1 MPSALVRRL
10 SAVLLLLLLG
20 GALFLLYRH
29 NQRPALP
36 AGIAGGNGRLEAVEV
51 DVATKVA
58 GRLAKVLPHE
68 GDNVTAGQVV
78 AELDADDLRAQ
89 LRAAEAQ
96 IRQARAALQESRA
109 GLNSAAAQQRLAEV
123 TLNRTRQLVKQ
134 GYISGDRLDQ
144 DVSALQKAQAGVEAA
159 HGTVA
164 EAEAAVAAAVARVDV
179 LRVTLADTSIKAPIS
194 GRVLYRL
201 AEPGEVLAGGG
212 KILTLHEMSDIN
224 MSIYLPTAE
233 AGKLA
238 VGSTARIVLDAL
250 PGQVLPAKVVFVA
263 PHSQFTPKEVETR
276 NEREKLMFRIKV
288 KLDAEWLTSHAD
300 LAKPGMPGMAYV
312 MTAPDAVWPANLT
325 LQ

>member
-1 MPSALVRRL
+1 MSSALVRRV

-20 GALFLLYRH
+20 GALFLLYRQ

-109 GLNSAAAQQRLAEV
+109 GLNSAVARQRLAEL
-123 TLNRTRQLVKQ
+123 TLNRSKQLVKQ

-144 DVSALQKAQAGVEAA
+144 DSSALQTAQAGVEAA
-159 HGTVA
+159 RSQVA
-164 EAEAAVAAAVARVDV
+164 EAEAAVGAAVARVDV
-179 LRVTLADTSIKAPIS
+179 LRVTLDDTSIKAPLS

-233 AGKLA
+233 AGKLT
-238 VGSTARIVLDAL
+238 VGSAARIVLDAL

-288 KLDAEWLTSHAD
+288 KLDGEWLASHAD

-312 MTAPDAVWPANLT
+312 MTAPDVVWPANLT